1 MAMLIIF
8 RGDFI
13 MKWTE
18 NYKVKFHDT
27 NSNEVLSVSGL
38 LKFMQETGMLHM
50 LGCRPSYRDLLNDNK
65 ALILSSLRINLYS
78 PVYSYDEISVT
89 TWATG
94 SRGFTTYRSF
104 TVNRGD
110 ELLAEANTI
119 WALVSVS
126 DKKLIKISEVDFSN
140 FEPEPQ
146 IELDL
151 PAKVRIPSELKLS
164 LVGEYTVRYSDTD
177 VNHHINNT
185 NYPDMFFNYI
195 PKPETKFVKSIAIS
209 YINDAKVG
217 DNLKFYMAKTNGKYL
232 MRSIHEDGRINAEV
246 EFIIED

>member
-1 MAMLIIF
+1 
-8 RGDFI
+8 

-27 NSNEVLSVSGL
+27 NSNEMLSVSGI
-38 LKFMQETGMLHM
+38 LKYMQETGMLHM
-50 LGCRPSYRDLLNDNK
+50 LACRPSYNDLLNENK
-65 ALILSSLRINLYS
+65 ALILSSIRINLYS
-78 PVYSYDEISVT
+78 PIYSYDDISVT

-104 TVNRGD
+104 SLSRKD

-119 WALVSVS
+119 WALVSTT

-151 PAKVRIPSELKLS
+151 PAKVRIPQELKLS

-195 PKPETKFVKSIAIS
+195 PSPESKFIKSVAVS

-217 DNLKFYMAKTNGKYL
+217 DNLKFYMAKSNGKYF

-246 EFIIED
+246 EFIFEE